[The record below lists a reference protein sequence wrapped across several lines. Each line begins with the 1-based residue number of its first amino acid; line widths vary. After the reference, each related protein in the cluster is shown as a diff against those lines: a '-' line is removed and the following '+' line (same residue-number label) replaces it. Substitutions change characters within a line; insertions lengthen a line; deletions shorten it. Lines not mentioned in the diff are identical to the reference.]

1 MIRLLSGRPKPYPRF
16 LVVELTGAETAKVI
30 HEATTDEAL
39 ALARRYAFTGLRRVV
54 ITRTARQDL
63 PDRGDLVH
71 VTGYA
76 PGAYRSLR

>member
-1 MIRLLSGRPKPYPRF
+1 MSRLLSGRPKPYPRF
-16 LVVELTGAETAKVI
+16 LVVEMTGADTAKVI

-39 ALARRYAFTGLRRVV
+39 ALARRDTDSGLRRAV

-63 PDRGDLVH
+63 PDRGDFVQ

>member
-1 MIRLLSGRPKPYPRF
+1 MSRLISGRLKPYPRF

-39 ALARRYAFTGLRRVV
+39 ALARRDAFTGLRRAV

-63 PDRGDLVH
+63 PDRGDLVQ

>member
-1 MIRLLSGRPKPYPRF
+1 MSSLISGRPKPYPRF
-16 LVVELTGAETAKVI
+16 LVVELTGADTAKVI

-39 ALARRYAFTGLRRVV
+39 ALARRDAFTGLRRVV

-63 PDRGDLVH
+63 PDRGDLVQ
-71 VTGYA
+71 VTGCA